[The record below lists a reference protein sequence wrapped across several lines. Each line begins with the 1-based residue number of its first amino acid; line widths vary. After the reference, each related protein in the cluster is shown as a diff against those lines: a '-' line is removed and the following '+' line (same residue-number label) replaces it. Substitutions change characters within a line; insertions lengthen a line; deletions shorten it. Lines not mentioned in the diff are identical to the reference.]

1 MSVLAGSM
9 LRGLQ
14 SPTHR
19 LPIWLAIT
27 WAGVV
32 MLTLGVA
39 IFCWGLLNARA
50 DPLVREAAIAL
61 PDWPT
66 DAPPIK
72 VVLLSDIHMGN
83 VVMDPARL
91 DHIVAQTNSLN
102 PDVIMLAGDF
112 VVGHTPAGA
121 EARAADLTT
130 PLSRLRA
137 RIGVVAVLGNH
148 DHWTSAT
155 SIRDA
160 LTRAGIVVLENQ
172 AWQAGP
178 IAVAGVGDAFSEHDD
193 PGQTVTAAR
202 QFSRPIVVLT
212 HSPDLSKVLPAD
224 VRVVLAGHTHC
235 GQLRFPWG
243 ATLFTRSPRANGKAL
258 YDPEYR
264 CGIIRSPVR
273 DVFVTAGV
281 GSGTLPIRFGAPADI
296 WVLSL
301 GPIENSPGEVR

>member
-1 MSVLAGSM
+1 M
-9 LRGLQ
+9 LRGFR
-14 SPTHR
+14 SPTRR
-19 LPIWLAIT
+19 LPIWLALT
-27 WAGVV
+27 WAGVGI
-32 MLTLGVA
+32 LTLVVA
-39 IFCWGLLNARA
+39 TFCWGLLNARA
-50 DPLVREAAIAL
+50 DPLVREAAIAFA
-61 PDWPT
+61 DWPA

-91 DHIVAQTNSLN
+91 DRIVAQANSLN

-112 VVGHTPAGA
+112 VMGHTPAGA
-121 EARAADLTT
+121 EARAADLTA

-155 SIRDA
+155 SVRDA

-178 IAVAGVGDAFSEHDD
+178 IAVAGVGDAFSGHDD
-193 PGQTVTAAR
+193 PGRTLTAAR
-202 QFSRPIVVLT
+202 QLSRPIVVLT

-235 GQLRFPWG
+235 GQVRLPWG
-243 ATLFTRSPRANGKAL
+243 TTLFTRSPRANGKVL
-258 YDPEYR
+258 YDPKYR
-264 CGIIRSPVR
+264 CGLVPSPVR
-273 DVFVTAGV
+273 DVVVTAGV

-296 WVLSL
+296 WLLSL
-301 GPIENSPGEVR
+301 GPIPNAPPARSVSHP